1 MIRTIFTK
9 LSVCALL
16 ASAFVAGCNKSQQAN
31 SPQKADIKT
40 STFINS
46 SNGLTG
52 ALKENYVDFQFDYP
66 DSWVMD
72 PASSQDGAS
81 NFVRVERRI
90 ADKGGKFT
98 QENFAV
104 GYFHGTGTVHGDK
117 ELMPKVAKQLEEQFA
132 HGFSNYKFISDG
144 PTKLG
149 KYSGYEFRFESV
161 IKDTPHGTV
170 TLWGRTMLLPNPQA
184 GKKNG
189 VTLVMLGSSLATEIK
204 SASDVGVKGQLPV
217 ILKSFKM
224 GKDATDSDKAQ

>member
-1 MIRTIFTK
+1 MIRKIFTK
-9 LSVCALL
+9 LAVCALL
-16 ASAFVAGCNKSQQAN
+16 TSAFVAGCNKSQQAN
-31 SPQKADIKT
+31 STQKDDIKT

-46 SNGLTG
+46 SDGLSG

-117 ELMPKVAKQLEEQFA
+117 ELMPKVAKQLEEQFS
-132 HGFSNYKFISDG
+132 HGFSHYKFISDG
-144 PTKLG
+144 PTTLG
-149 KYSGYEFRFESV
+149 KYNGYGFRFESV
-161 IKDTPHGTV
+161 INDTPHGTV
-170 TLWGRTMLLPNPQA
+170 TLWGRTILLPNPEA

-189 VTLVMLGSSLATEIK
+189 VTIVMLGSSLATEIK

-217 ILKSFKM
+217 ILKSFKL
-224 GKDATDSDKAQ
+224 GKAATESEKAQ

>member
-1 MIRTIFTK
+1 MTRKIFTK
-9 LSVCALL
+9 LALCALL
-16 ASAFVAGCNKSQQAN
+16 AGAFVAGCNKSQQGT
-31 SPQKADIKT
+31 STKTADIKT

-46 SNGLTG
+46 SDGLSG

-66 DSWVMD
+66 ESWVMD

-104 GYFHGTGTVHGDK
+104 GYFHGTGTAAGDK

-132 HGFSNYKFISDG
+132 HGFSNYKFISSG
-144 PTKLG
+144 PAKLG
-149 KYSGYEFRFESV
+149 KYTGYGFRFESV
-161 IKDTPHGTV
+161 IKETPHGTV
-170 TLWGRTMLLPNPQA
+170 TLWGRTLLLPNPQA

-189 VTLVMLGSSLATEIK
+189 VTIVMMGSSLVPEIK
-204 SASDVGVKGQLPV
+204 SASDVGVKGQLPI
-217 ILKSFKM
+217 ILKSFKL
-224 GKDATDSDKAQ
+224 GKDATDSEKAK

>member
-1 MIRTIFTK
+1 MTNRSIIKMAVITF
-9 LSVCALL
+9 L
-16 ASAFVAGCNKSQQAN
+16 ASVFIAGCQKAQKITSL
-31 SPQKADIKT
+31 QKADNET

-46 SNGLTG
+46 PDGLTG

-66 DSWVMD
+66 KSWVMD

-104 GYFHGTGTVHGDK
+104 GYFHGTGTASGDK
-117 ELMPKVAKQLEEQFA
+117 ALMPKVAKGLEEKFA
-132 HGFSNYKFISDG
+132 QNFDNYKFISDG
-144 PTKLG
+144 PAKLG
-149 KYSGYEFRFESV
+149 SYSGYEFRFESI

-170 TLWGRTMLLPNPQA
+170 TLWGRTILLPNPKA
-184 GKKNG
+184 SEKNG
-189 VTLVMLGSSLATEIK
+189 VSIVIMGSNLVPEIK
-204 SASDVGVKGQLPV
+204 SAADVGVKGQLPV

-224 GKDATDSDKAQ
+224 GKDAIDSAKAK